1 MPQYDDSF
9 LLDCEKK
16 RNLRSYKPYK
26 KYAISNCTNDFAK
39 LPQDYGTIGKWRKKY
54 FTLNRNASPSPSL
67 MPVYRSLHSF
77 DDNSTFNCKFYH
89 NSEHSIKLHFFFFI
103 WWLFSIGI
111 QSALLCTNASLD
123 SFLWKIFN
131 WISIY
136 KYKYKYSI
144 YVSAHKILQA
154 WWHNNKAIL
163 LISLHRQRGI

>member
-89 NSEHSIKLHFFFFI
+89 NSEHSIKLHFFSSFDDYFPLAFKVHCYARMHRLILFFERF
-103 WWLFSIGI
+103 LIGFRYI
-111 QSALLCTNASLD
+111 N
-123 SFLWKIFN
+123 IN
-131 WISIY
+131 ISIVY
-136 KYKYKYSI
+136 MCLHIKYCKHGDTIIKPFF
-144 YVSAHKILQA
+144 
-154 WWHNNKAIL
+154 
-163 LISLHRQRGI
+163 